1 MTTEKKHSKKQKGV
15 LQKEP
20 AFSICPSGEKFTL
33 PAEADYEKE
42 FDKIQK
48 LVAEQRSQNREIVV
62 VMGVGFVGSVMAGV
76 VADSVDPAS
85 GQPTKFVIGMQRP
98 SPRSFWKIPYLNR
111 GIAPVEA
118 EDPEVAQLIRRCVL
132 DKKTLLASFTYEVL
146 SLADVVVVDVQCDY
160 HKETFGDVKQGHA
173 DIAALES
180 SLKIIGEQIKPD
192 CMVLIETTVP
202 PGTTEYIAYPIIKK
216 AFQKRGL
223 EDSEPLLAHSFERVM
238 PGRNYVAS
246 IRDFWRVCSGI
257 NDTARERVT
266 KFLSDVL
273 NVDEFPLTVLDRPI
287 ESETCKI
294 VENSYRASILAF
306 LDEWSVFSERNG
318 VDLLKVIEAIKV
330 RPTHS
335 NIIFPGPGIG
345 GYCLPKDGGLG
356 VWAYHTLM
364 GFEDNIFKVTPL
376 SIDINDSRGL
386 RATQLVRDALRN
398 MGKIVAA
405 CKIAVLGASYRQD
418 VGDTRYSG
426 SEVIVR
432 KLTEMGADVV
442 AHDPYV
448 RHWWEMEKQDT
459 YPAPGHS
466 MARFFRNQEKL
477 GEMRMTETLAETLKG
492 ADAMV
497 IAVRHN
503 DYLALDPDEIVA
515 MAGKPLAI
523 IDCFGIFDDET
534 IRRYFELGCEVKGL
548 GRGHV
553 KRIKDEVHAQKGR
566 SS

>member
-1 MTTEKKHSKKQKGV
+1 MPT
-15 LQKEP
+15 KESLSNKP
-20 AFSICPSGEKFTL
+20 QDVRQDEGEYSICPSGEKFAL
-33 PAEADYEKE
+33 PTADEYAGEFEKVE
-42 FDKIQK
+42 K
-48 LVAEQRSQNREIVV
+48 LVEEHRLKNREIVV
-62 VMGVGFVGSVMAGV
+62 VLGVGFVGSVMAGV
-76 VADSVDPAS
+76 VADSVDPDS
-85 GQPTKFVIGMQRP
+85 GQSTKFVIGMQRP
-98 SPRSFWKIPYLNR
+98 STRSFWKIPYLNR

-118 EDPEVAQLIRRCVL
+118 EDPEVAPLIRRCVL
-132 DKKTLLASFTYEVL
+132 DKKTLLATFTYDVL
-146 SLADVVVVDVQCDY
+146 SLADVIVVDVQCDY
-160 HKETFGDVKQGHA
+160 HKETFGDVRQGHA

-180 SLKIIGEQIKPD
+180 SLKTIGEQINPD
-192 CMVLIETTVP
+192 CLVLIETTVP

-216 AFQKRGL
+216 AFKKRGL
-223 EDSEPLLAHSFERVM
+223 ENSEPLLAHSFERVM

-257 NDTARERVT
+257 NDTARKRVT
-266 KFLSDVL
+266 KFLSDVI
-273 NVDEFPLTVLDRPI
+273 NVDQFPLTVLDRPI

-364 GFEDNIFKVTPL
+364 GFEDDIFKITPL

-426 SEVIVR
+426 SEVILR

-448 RHWWEMEKQDT
+448 RHWWELEKQDT

-466 MARFFRNQEKL
+466 MARFFRNQDKL
-477 GEMRMTETLAETLKG
+477 SEMRMAKTLAEALQG

-497 IAVRHN
+497 IAVGHH
-503 DYLALDPDEIVA
+503 DYLALDPDEIVK
-515 MAGKPLAI
+515 MAAKPLAV
-523 IDCFGIFDDET
+523 IDCFGILDDDT
-534 IRRYFELGCEVKGL
+534 IRRYFELDCEVKGL

-553 KRIKDEVHAQKGR
+553 KRIKDEVRSQK

>member
-1 MTTEKKHSKKQKGV
+1 MPTKKSLSNKTEDVRKDEA
-15 LQKEP
+15 LY
-20 AFSICPSGEKFTL
+20 SICPSGEKFIL
-33 PAEADYEKE
+33 PTADEYAGEFEKV
-42 FDKIQK
+42 QK
-48 LVAEQRSQNREIVV
+48 RVEEHRFKNREIVV

-76 VADSVDPAS
+76 VADSVDPEN
-85 GQPTKFVIGMQRP
+85 GQPTKFVVGMQRP
-98 SPRSFWKIPYLNR
+98 SIRSFWKIPYLNR

-118 EDPEVAQLIRRCVL
+118 EDPEVAPLIRRCVL
-132 DKKTLLASFTYEVL
+132 EKKTLLATFTYDVL

-180 SLKIIGEQIKPD
+180 SLKIIGEQINPD
-192 CMVLIETTVP
+192 CLVLIETTVP

-216 AFQKRGL
+216 AFQKRDL
-223 EDSEPLLAHSFERVM
+223 ENSEPLLAHSFERVM

-257 NDTARERVT
+257 NDTARKRVT
-266 KFLSDVL
+266 KFLSDVI
-273 NVDEFPLTVLDRPI
+273 NVDQFPLTVLDRPI

-364 GFEDNIFKVTPL
+364 GFEDDIFKITPL

-426 SEVIVR
+426 SEVILR

-448 RHWWEMEKQDT
+448 RHWWEVEKQDT

-466 MARFFRNQEKL
+466 MARFFRNQDKL
-477 GEMRMTETLAETLKG
+477 SEMRMTKTLAETLQG

-497 IAVRHN
+497 IAVRHH
-503 DYLALDPDEIVA
+503 DYLALDPDEIVG
-515 MAGKPLAI
+515 MAGKPMAI

-534 IRRYFELGCEVKGL
+534 IRRYFELDCEVKGL

-553 KRIKDEVHAQKGR
+553 KRIKDEVRSQKR
-566 SS
+566 S

>member
-1 MTTEKKHSKKQKGV
+1 MPT
-15 LQKEP
+15 KESLSNKP
-20 AFSICPSGEKFTL
+20 QDVRQDEGEYSICPSGEKFAL
-33 PAEADYEKE
+33 PTADEYAGEFEKVE
-42 FDKIQK
+42 K
-48 LVAEQRSQNREIVV
+48 LVEEHRLKNREIVV
-62 VMGVGFVGSVMAGV
+62 VLGVGFVGSVMAGV
-76 VADSVDPAS
+76 VADSVDPDS
-85 GQPTKFVIGMQRP
+85 GQSTKFVIGMQRP
-98 SPRSFWKIPYLNR
+98 STRSFWKIPYLNR

-118 EDPEVAQLIRRCVL
+118 EDPEVAPLIRRCVL
-132 DKKTLLASFTYEVL
+132 DKKTLLATFTYDVL
-146 SLADVVVVDVQCDY
+146 SLADVIVVDVQCDY

-180 SLKIIGEQIKPD
+180 SLKTIGEQINPD
-192 CMVLIETTVP
+192 CLVLIETTVP

-216 AFQKRGL
+216 AFKKRGL
-223 EDSEPLLAHSFERVM
+223 ENSEPLLAHSFERVM

-257 NDTARERVT
+257 NDTARKRVT
-266 KFLSDVL
+266 KFLSDVI
-273 NVDEFPLTVLDRPI
+273 NVDQFPLTVLDRPI

-364 GFEDNIFKVTPL
+364 GFEDDIFKITPL

-426 SEVIVR
+426 SEVILR

-448 RHWWEMEKQDT
+448 RHWWELEKQDT

-466 MARFFRNQEKL
+466 MARFFRNQDKL
-477 GEMRMTETLAETLKG
+477 SEMRMAKTLAEALQG

-497 IAVRHN
+497 IAVGHH
-503 DYLALDPDEIVA
+503 DYLALDPDEIVK
-515 MAGKPLAI
+515 MAAKPLAV
-523 IDCFGIFDDET
+523 IDCFGILDDDT
-534 IRRYFELGCEVKGL
+534 IRRYFELDCEVKGL

-553 KRIKDEVHAQKGR
+553 KRIKDEVR
-566 SS
+566 SQLRGQ

>member
-1 MTTEKKHSKKQKGV
+1 MPTKKSLSNKPQDVRQDEG
-15 LQKEP
+15 EY
-20 AFSICPSGEKFTL
+20 SICPSGEKFAL
-33 PAEADYEKE
+33 PTADEYAEEFEKV
-42 FDKIQK
+42 QK
-48 LVAEQRSQNREIVV
+48 LVEEQRLKNREIVV

-76 VADSVDPAS
+76 VADSVDPDS
-85 GQPTKFVIGMQRP
+85 GQSTKFVIGMQRP
-98 SPRSFWKIPYLNR
+98 STRSFWKIPYLNR

-118 EDPEVAQLIRRCVL
+118 EDPEVAPLIRRCVL
-132 DKKTLLASFTYEVL
+132 DKKTLLATFTYDVL
-146 SLADVVVVDVQCDY
+146 SLADVIVVDVQCDY

-180 SLKIIGEQIKPD
+180 SLKTIGEQINPD
-192 CMVLIETTVP
+192 CLVLIETTVP

-238 PGRNYVAS
+238 PGRNYVSS

-257 NDTARERVT
+257 NDTARQRVT
-266 KFLSDVL
+266 KFLSDVI
-273 NVDEFPLTVLDRPI
+273 NVDQFPLTVLDRPI

-364 GFEDNIFKVTPL
+364 GFEDDIFKITPL

-466 MARFFRNQEKL
+466 MARFFRNQDKL
-477 GEMRMTETLAETLKG
+477 SEMRMTKTLAQTLQG

-497 IAVRHN
+497 IAVRHH
-503 DYLALDPDEIVA
+503 DYLALDPDQIVK
-515 MAGKPLAI
+515 MAAKPLAV
-523 IDCFGIFDDET
+523 IDCFGILDDDT
-534 IRRYFELGCEVKGL
+534 IRRYFELDCEVKGL

-553 KRIKDEVHAQKGR
+553 KRIKDEVRARK

>member
-1 MTTEKKHSKKQKGV
+1 MTHKKSKPNQVPDNGQDQLEYSV
-15 LQKEP
+15 
-20 AFSICPSGEKFTL
+20 CPSGEKFLL
-33 PAEADYEKE
+33 PTPEEYAGE
-42 FDKIQK
+42 FEKIQK
-48 LVAEQRSQNREIVV
+48 LVEEQRSLNREIVV

-76 VADSVDPAS
+76 VADSVDPES
-85 GQPTKFVIGMQRP
+85 GQPMKYVIGMQRP
-98 SPRSFWKIPYLNR
+98 SSRSYWKIPYLNR
-111 GIAPVEA
+111 GLAPVEA
-118 EDPEVAQLIRRCVL
+118 EDPEVAPLIRRCVL
-132 DKKTLLASFTYEVL
+132 EKKTLLASFTYDVL

-180 SLKIIGEQIKPD
+180 SLKIIGEKIRPE
-192 CMVLIETTVP
+192 CLVLIETTVP

-223 EDSEPLLAHSFERVM
+223 EKSEPLLAHSFERVM

-257 NDTARERVT
+257 NETARERVT
-266 KFLSDVL
+266 KFLGDVL

-356 VWAYHTLM
+356 VWAYQTLM
-364 GFEDNIFKVTPL
+364 GFEDDIFKITPL

-398 MGKIVAA
+398 MGRIVAA

-442 AHDPYV
+442 VHDPYV
-448 RHWWEMEKQDT
+448 RHWWEMENQDT

-466 MARFFRNQEKL
+466 MARFFRNQDKL
-477 GEMRMTETLAETLKG
+477 GEMRMTTTLAETLKG

-503 DYLALDPDEIVA
+503 DYLTLDPDEIVG
-515 MAGKPLAI
+515 MAGKHLAV
-523 IDCFGIFDDET
+523 IDCFGIFNDDT

-553 KRIKDEVHAQKGR
+553 KRIKDEVNSQK